1 MIFYVQFRENCSFY
15 DKLMRFDNM
24 DRNLVFEAVIKEYG
38 SFVHRIL
45 SEREAQDLIPEAL
58 INWSLVEFGEPCFS
72 TKEEDGCD
80 KSNVNWFID
89 TFKFNVERDTPV
101 IFNKTAGGRSLAVYG
116 DEYGICGV
124 NPGTGNGGNT
134 GTIGGDWNKT
144 VYDEPPNYSKRITEW
159 EIHDDW
165 YEVTLS
171 PSPSSG
177 IHEPVYDLHIT
188 NSIGNPRKIRDIRIT
203 TRAFGIETNGTI
215 EDLSPYD
222 PYVALNKTETDLQ
235 NGTNTFIGHGLL
247 SDLVPF
253 VYNGSNK
260 NINEPV
266 GTSSWNFTP
275 DFREFHAQGAVLIS
289 RRSYRNW
296 SWMNMYPDHWR
307 ISFVWVAVLYGNYDK
322 WIILPKPLIIKSSAY
337 NSQYEAQ
344 HHNNVINHPSYIKRP
359 DFWQTVKFSTK
370 DQYTSGQQ
378 IFLVKSLSDTP
389 TWFTFGNRFTD
400 SKGNNTTISPDLPL
414 INKTFRSIKNS
425 PMVAPK
431 TKVEWHNFICRR
443 VFVEQGLFSGVILR
457 YKQNHRTVPNK
468 LKGKIKVELVL
479 KALGLEAARVRAPV
493 VEEHQESFVQYEL
506 TSVVHPEV
514 DEIWMEITI
523 EEKVLN
529 DHSNNPWSDALSD
542 IEMIGVI

>member
-1 MIFYVQFRENCSFY
+1 MIFYVQFREDCSFY
-15 DKLMRFDNM
+15 DKLMRFDDM
-24 DRNLVFEAVIKEYG
+24 DRNLVFETVIKEYG

-58 INWSLVEFGEPCFS
+58 VNLDLVEFGEPCFS
-72 TKEEDGCD
+72 TKEDDCS
-80 KSNVNWFID
+80 KSGVNWFID

-101 IFNKTAGGRSLAVYG
+101 IFNKTVGG
-116 DEYGICGV
+116 
-124 NPGTGNGGNT
+124 NPGTGNGGNPGT
-134 GTIGGDWNKT
+134 GNGGNPGTINGDWNKT

-165 YEVTLS
+165 YEITLS
-171 PSPSSG
+171 PSPSAG
-177 IHEPVYDLHIT
+177 ISEPVYDLHVT
-188 NSIGNPRKIRDIRIT
+188 NNLGNPRKIRDIRIT

-222 PYVALNKTETDLQ
+222 PYVALNKTETELQ
-235 NGTNTFIGHGLL
+235 NGTNNFIGHGLL

-253 VYNGSNK
+253 VYNGSNR
-260 NINEPV
+260 NINEPT
-266 GTSSWNFTP
+266 GTSAWNFTP
-275 DFREFHAQGAVLIS
+275 DYREFHAQSAVLIT
-289 RRSYRNW
+289 RRAYRNW
-296 SWMNMYPDHWR
+296 SWMDNYPDHWR
-307 ISFVWVAVLYGNYDK
+307 ITFVWVAVLYGNYDK
-322 WIILPKPLIIKSSAY
+322 WIILSKPLIIKSSAY

-389 TWFTFGNRFTD
+389 TWFTFGNRFTE
-400 SKGNNTTISPDLPL
+400 SKGNNATVSPSLPL
-414 INKTFRSIKNS
+414 TNKTFRFIRNN
-425 PMVAPK
+425 PIVAPK
-431 TKVEWHNFICRR
+431 TKTGWHNFICRR
-443 VFVEQGLFSGVILR
+443 VFVEQGLFNGIILR
-457 YKQNHRTVPNK
+457 YKQNHRTVPE

-479 KALGLEAARVRAPV
+479 KALGLEAARVSAPV
-493 VEEHQESFVQYEL
+493 VEEHQKSFVQYEL

-523 EEKVLN
+523 EEKTAN
-529 DHSNNPWSDALSD
+529 PNTGEPWSDALSD
-542 IEMIGVI
+542 IEMIGVV